1 MATVPHMVR
10 HNDGSSLFLLAR
22 VSLNGLFSSP
32 PSVSLSPSPLAR
44 VGQRRGRTSSED
56 RKPVGAGSPPPAAAA
71 AVAAAHKIQLKSAD
85 MKEEMQQEAFE
96 IAHVVNALALA
107 LPSLF
112 LRSIWGFRCSALFDG
127 LFVRIWGFIYIF
139 FYRFV
144 PCRSGVQEAQ
154 HGEGHRG
161 VHKEGVR
168 QEPRPNLA
176 LHRRPQLR

>member
-22 VSLNGLFSSP
+22 VSLDGLFSSP

-96 IAHVVNALALA
+96 IAHVAFKKHSMEKDIAEYIKKEFDKNYGPTWHCIVGRNFGNAL
-107 LPSLF
+107 LPTPL
-112 LRSIWGFRCSALFDG
+112 W
-127 LFVRIWGFIYIF
+127 
-139 FYRFV
+139 
-144 PCRSGVQEAQ
+144 
-154 HGEGHRG
+154 
-161 VHKEGVR
+161 
-168 QEPRPNLA
+168 EPLLNLN
-176 LHRRPQLR
+176 